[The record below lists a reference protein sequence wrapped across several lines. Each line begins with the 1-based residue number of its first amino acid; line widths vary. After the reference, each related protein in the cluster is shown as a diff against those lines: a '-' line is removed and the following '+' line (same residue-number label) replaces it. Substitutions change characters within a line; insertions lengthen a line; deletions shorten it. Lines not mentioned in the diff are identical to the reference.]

1 MKVIIVGAGKLGPEM
16 VGLFG
21 NATVFEGEDDMTTL
35 VDSIFIDGT
44 EYVEREEDGS
54 FIVPLQEN
62 AFDPSLMSIFSSES
76 DPLEGEGTHYPVDS
90 VEYMY
95 PEEEPEEPEVD
106 SPEEDLPVEPEEE
119 DLPVEESVEVTSLD
133 YTTKKSVGV
142 VSEVTSMT
150 MDELQVNVLTGLHSG
165 YDVQFSIGEDEAL
178 IYTEESHGQRVIKV
192 EGPYFQELHNTLLI
206 GVVAKGC

>member
-90 VEYMY
+90 VEYVY
-95 PEEEPEEPEVD
+95 TEETEEEPEVE
-106 SPEEDLPVEPEEE
+106 SPEEEE
-119 DLPVEESVEVTSLD
+119 DLPVEGTVEVTSLE
-133 YTTKKSVGV
+133 YTTTKYEGIVSGV
-142 VSEVTSMT
+142 ISMT
-150 MDELQVNVLTGLHSG
+150 LDELRVNVLTGLHRG
-165 YDVQFSIGEDEAL
+165 YDVRFTVGEDEVL

>member
-44 EYVEREEDGS
+44 GYVERAEDGS

-62 AFDPSLMSIFSSES
+62 AFDPSLMSIFSNES

-95 PEEEPEEPEVD
+95 TEEVEEEPEVE
-106 SPEEDLPVEPEEE
+106 SPEEGEE
-119 DLPVEESVEVTSLD
+119 DLPVEESVEVTSLE
-133 YTTKKSVGV
+133 YTTKKSEGI

-150 MDELQVNVLTGLHSG
+150 LDELQVNVLTGLHSG
-165 YDVQFSIGEDEAL
+165 YDVRFTVGEDEVL

>member
-95 PEEEPEEPEVD
+95 TEETEEEPEDD
-106 SPEEDLPVEPEEE
+106 SPEEDP
-119 DLPVEESVEVTSLD
+119 PVEESVEVTSLE
-133 YTTKKSVGV
+133 YTTKKSVGI
-142 VSEVTSMT
+142 VSEVTPMT
-150 MDELQVNVLTGLHSG
+150 LDELQVNVLTGLHSG
-165 YDVQFSIGEDEAL
+165 YDVQFSVGEDESL

>member
-1 MKVIIVGAGKLGPEM
+1 MKVIIVGAGKLGPEV

-44 EYVEREEDGS
+44 EYVERAEDGS
-54 FIVPLQEN
+54 FIVHLQEN

-90 VEYMY
+90 VEYRY
-95 PEEEPEEPEVD
+95 TEET
-106 SPEEDLPVEPEEE
+106 EEDLPVEPEE
-119 DLPVEESVEVTSLD
+119 DLPVEESVEVTSLE

-142 VSEVTSMT
+142 VSEVTPMT
-150 MDELQVNVLTGLHSG
+150 LDELQVNVLTGLHSG
-165 YDVQFSIGEDEAL
+165 YDVQFTVGEDEAL

>member
-1 MKVIIVGAGKLGPEM
+1 MKVLIVGAGKLGPEM

-44 EYVEREEDGS
+44 EYVERAEDGS

-95 PEEEPEEPEVD
+95 PEEEHEDD
-106 SPEEDLPVEPEEE
+106 SP
-119 DLPVEESVEVTSLD
+119 EESVEVTSLD
-133 YTTKKSVGV
+133 YTTKKSVGI

-150 MDELQVNVLTGLHSG
+150 LDELQVNVLTGLHSG
-165 YDVQFSIGEDEAL
+165 YDVQFTIGEDEAL

>member
-1 MKVIIVGAGKLGPEM
+1 MKVLIVGAGKLGPEM

-44 EYVEREEDGS
+44 EYVERAEDGS

-95 PEEEPEEPEVD
+95 SEETGEGPEVD
-106 SPEEDLPVEPEEE
+106 SPEGDQPVEWE
-119 DLPVEESVEVTSLD
+119 DQPAEESVEVTSLD
-133 YTTKKSVGV
+133 YTTKKSVGI
-142 VSEVTSMT
+142 VSEVTPMT
-150 MDELQVNVLTGLHSG
+150 LDELQVNVLTGLHSG
-165 YDVQFSIGEDEAL
+165 YDVQFTIGEDEAL

>member
-90 VEYMY
+90 VEYVY
-95 PEEEPEEPEVD
+95 TEETEEEPEVD
-106 SPEEDLPVEPEEE
+106 SPEEDLPVEGT
-119 DLPVEESVEVTSLD
+119 VEVTSLE
-133 YTTKKSVGV
+133 YTTTKYEGIVSGV
-142 VSEVTSMT
+142 ISMT
-150 MDELQVNVLTGLHSG
+150 LDELRVNVLTGLHRG
-165 YDVQFSIGEDEAL
+165 YDVRFTVGEDEVL

>member
-90 VEYMY
+90 VEYVY
-95 PEEEPEEPEVD
+95 TEETEEEPE
-106 SPEEDLPVEPEEE
+106 VESPEEE
-119 DLPVEESVEVTSLD
+119 DLPVEGTVEVTSLE
-133 YTTKKSVGV
+133 YTTTKYEGIVSGV
-142 VSEVTSMT
+142 ISMT
-150 MDELQVNVLTGLHSG
+150 LDDLRVNVLTGLHRG
-165 YDVQFSIGEDEAL
+165 YDVRFTVGEDEVL

>member
-62 AFDPSLMSIFSSES
+62 AFDPSLMTIFSSES

-90 VEYMY
+90 VEYVY
-95 PEEEPEEPEVD
+95 TEETEEEPEVE
-106 SPEEDLPVEPEEE
+106 SPEEDLPVEGT
-119 DLPVEESVEVTSLD
+119 VEVTSLE
-133 YTTKKSVGV
+133 YTTTKYEGIVSGV
-142 VSEVTSMT
+142 ISMT
-150 MDELQVNVLTGLHSG
+150 LDELRVNVLTGLHRG
-165 YDVQFSIGEDEAL
+165 YDVRFTVGEDEVL

-206 GVVAKGC
+206 GVVAKGR